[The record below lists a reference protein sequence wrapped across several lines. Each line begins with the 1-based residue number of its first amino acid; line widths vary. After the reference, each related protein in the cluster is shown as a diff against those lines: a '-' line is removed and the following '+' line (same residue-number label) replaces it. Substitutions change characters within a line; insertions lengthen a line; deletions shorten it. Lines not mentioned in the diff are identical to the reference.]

1 MKKLKEIDR
10 IWFFFIIIHGMESF
24 GIIRRER
31 KRERKG
37 KERQARG
44 VPMILSKNK
53 VAVKV

>member
-37 KERQARG
+37 KAGARRTND
-44 VPMILSKNK
+44 SFEK
-53 VAVKV
+53 